1 MMKDLF
7 ENNSSRYTAFQSRFG
22 GAGSWM
28 RRFFRIRVAAAAVV
42 AMFAAGCED
51 ELVNSVAP
59 ESDPRAIVFEFD
71 APDFAY
77 ATADGMPATRT
88 IPSMTA
94 FPDGAIIHVI
104 GTFTH
109 EGGTTTSAYGT
120 YAFNKS
126 AYRWVAQGQT
136 LLWPEHAT
144 TADFEAFYLPDS
156 LGTGKVAQIDIVGER
171 SSSGVFAL
179 APPYISAN
187 DSIVHTDPLRAEKKD
202 VNYGAAVQM
211 RFYHVC
217 SRLILTDVGDMETD
231 ECWLEYTT
239 GSEKTDPL
247 TNGYQ
252 FVIKKNEA
260 GEYNGAI
267 EFVQYDKMKSE
278 SGIHYVRA
286 RMEKDELTLA
296 DKTTTPVNALC
307 FYLAPG
313 QYKGCRVLYRDEK
326 PFLTLGVNEL
336 EDPGLKGGTSY
347 TLDIRTAQGVVNDE
361 WVDPEKEWEGEEKVA
376 KPLDL
381 LEFMEALRK
390 GEDYVAQAEIDGKVE
405 NNVQLLT
412 AMGNN
417 TVRVN
422 YDIDFANRNMYTVY
436 KENGRH
442 FGKQGDDPGCVVGV
456 NVTIDGNHKRFIHMA
471 SPLFDESYGI
481 IRDLQIKNA
490 NISIPDEDI
499 LYDEGSVHSCRN
511 VGALATYLRGGL
523 VENVLLDSVKVTME
537 LPQLYAKH
545 GDDRHT
551 HGTAEPSAGALFGEV
566 WGGTAQ
572 NISVQR
578 YIEVDVKQKTGVDK
592 ALGAQNTAFVGG
604 LIGRQVSGFS
614 SGISAIGSGTTI
626 TVTVNLKSERNGWI
640 EVGGVVGFTSSNIS
654 DVQLMNCETKVD
666 ATNSQCGEIYVG
678 GIVGHAKFTNATARQ
693 LVQDAYVRGTV
704 KGGTATTAPT
714 VDSDGTES
722 TSEYT
727 IGHSATGGIAG
738 CLTSFS
744 MLNCRF
750 SGSVDAGKRLA
761 DQKDCVLISTG
772 GGIGRIWDAKAGT
785 ANENGVCHVFECTVR
800 ATVTAPNG
808 GNVKNLTGSFIG
820 HQNIGAEE
828 YRLDPYY
835 GAGPADN
842 CYACPPTTDEVEVPN
857 YRLSVPATG
866 AQVSYDTMPANVTYG
881 NKNTVTNGNLKFCGA
896 LYEDDSRTMTIM

>member
-1 MMKDLF
+1 
-7 ENNSSRYTAFQSRFG
+7 
-22 GAGSWM
+22 
-28 RRFFRIRVAAAAVV
+28 
-42 AMFAAGCED
+42 MFAAGCED

-77 ATADGMPATRT
+77 ATADGEMPATRT

-109 EGGTTTSAYGT
+109 EGGTKTSAYGT

-211 RFYHVC
+211 RFNHVC
-217 SRLILTDVGDMETD
+217 SRLILTDIGDVETN

-239 GSEKTDPL
+239 GSEKADQL
-247 TNGYQ
+247 KNGYQ
-252 FVIKKNEA
+252 FVITKNET
-260 GEYNGAI
+260 GEYKGEI
-267 EFVQYDKMKSE
+267 EFGSYDKMKSE

-326 PFLTLGVNEL
+326 PFLTLNVDKL

-347 TLDIRTAQGVVNDE
+347 TLDIRTAQGVVNNE
-361 WVDPEKEWEGEEKVA
+361 WVDPEDEWTGEEKVA
-376 KPLDL
+376 KPLYL
-381 LEFMEALRK
+381 VEFMEALRQ
-390 GEDYVAQAEIDGKVE
+390 GQDYTADAVIEGKTE
-405 NNVQLLT
+405 TVQLLT
-412 AMGNN
+412 AMENN

-422 YDIDFANRNMYTVY
+422 YDIDFDYKNMYTLYVEQG
-436 KENGRH
+436 KH
-442 FGKQGDDPGCVVGV
+442 FGKRGDDAGCVVGV

-490 NISIPDEDI
+490 NISVPDDYV
-499 LYDEGSVHSCRN
+499 LYDEGSVRSCRK

-537 LPQLYAKH
+537 LPDLDARH
-545 GDDRHT
+545 GDDGHT

-592 ALGAQNTAFVGG
+592 ALGAQNRVYVGG
-604 LIGRQVSGFS
+604 LIGRQASGS
-614 SGISAIGSGTTI
+614 CSGISSIGSGTTI
-626 TVTVNLKSERNGWI
+626 KVTVNLQSEKNGWI

-654 DVQLMNCETKVD
+654 DVQLMNCETTVD
-666 ATNSQCGEIYVG
+666 ATSSQCGEIYVG
-678 GIVGHAKFTNATARQ
+678 GIVGYARFPNATARQ

-714 VDSDGTES
+714 VDDDGTES
-722 TSEYT
+722 TSVYT
-727 IGHSATGGIAG
+727 IGHSSTGGIAG

-744 MLNCRF
+744 ILNCRF
-750 SGSVDAGKRLA
+750 NGDVWAGKRLGEQA
-761 DQKDCVLISTG
+761 DCVLISTG
-772 GGIGRIWDAKAGT
+772 GGIGRIWDAKAGD
-785 ANENGVCHVFECTVR
+785 ADENGVCHAFECTVL
-800 ATVTAPNG
+800 AKVHEPEG
-808 GNVKNLTGSFIG
+808 ENVKNLTGSFIG
-820 HQNIGAEE
+820 HQNIGVEE
-828 YRLDPYY
+828 YRLSPYY
-835 GAGPADN
+835 NKDLLAAN
-842 CYACPPTTDEVEVPN
+842 CYACPPTTDVADVPN
-857 YRLSVPATG
+857 YGLNVPASGT
-866 AQVSYDTMPANVTYG
+866 SSTLDTMSANVTYG
-881 NKNTVTNGNLKFCGA
+881 NKNTETNGTLKFCGA
-896 LYEDDSRTMTIM
+896 LYEDDSSTMTIM